1 MLEGNGVIEVSGI
14 RVALSK
20 LDGSDA
26 RELTVLR
33 RALARRLHVQSDEL
47 THVSRRKRSI
57 DARKKGDIQLI
68 FTLRAELAGGDDAE
82 KALLERLSSRREAGG
97 VRQVS
102 AAEKGFPMPVGRAPH
117 DQGPIVVV
125 GAGCAGLFCALSLAR
140 AGLEPLLVE
149 RGDDA
154 ARRSRVVRAHNETGR
169 LDPESNI
176 QFGVGGA
183 GTFSDGKLQ
192 TGTKSPF
199 HRLVLKTFAEA
210 GAQRR
215 ILWDAKPHIGS
226 DVLPDVVTHI
236 VEMIEEAGGTV
247 RCRCRLVDLHVSE
260 GRVRAVTLRSE
271 DPETGIV
278 TEERV
283 PCSRVVLACGHSA
296 RDVFELLRDRSVP
309 MERKTFAMGVRIEH
323 LQADID
329 HALYGPSTGSPAL
342 GAAPYSLAVHL
353 PSGRSAFSFCMCPG
367 GYVVSAA
374 SEQGGVVTNGM
385 SYSDRAGENANSG
398 LLANVFPE
406 DLPGDDVL
414 AGVDLQ
420 RSCEQAAFEAGGG
433 AFVAPAQLVGDFLH
447 GRPSSAVGGIQPTY
461 PRGVAWGDVSRCL
474 PPYITETIRAAI
486 PEMGRKLHGF
496 DRTDAVLT
504 GVETRSSSPVRVTR
518 GNDLQSVG
526 VRGLWPVGEGA
537 GYAGGIMSAAAD
549 GLRVAEAVVA
559 DVSDELRK

>member
-1 MLEGNGVIEVSGI
+1 MIEVSGI
-14 RVALSK
+14 RVPLSQ
-20 LDGSDA
+20 LDGTDA
-26 RELTVLR
+26 REQAVVR
-33 RALARRLHVQSDEL
+33 RALARRLHVRPEEL
-47 THVSRRKRSI
+47 SRVTRRKRSI

-68 FTLRAELAGGDDAE
+68 FTLRAELAGGAQAE
-82 KALLERLSSRREAGG
+82 KTLLAGLASKREAGS
-97 VRQVS
+97 VRVVE
-102 AAEKGFPMPVGRAPH
+102 AVDKDFPQPLACASH
-117 DQGPIVVV
+117 DQVPIVVV

-154 ARRSRVVRAHNETGR
+154 ARRSRVVRHHNETGEF
-169 LDPESNI
+169 DPESNI

-199 HRLVLKTFAEA
+199 HRLVLKTFANA
-210 GAQRR
+210 GAQQR

-226 DVLPDVVTHI
+226 DVLPEVVTRI
-236 VEMIEEAGGTV
+236 VEMIEEAGGSV
-247 RCRCRLVDLHVSE
+247 RCRCRLVDLD
-260 GRVRAVTLRSE
+260 VRAVTLRSE

-296 RDVFELLRDRSVP
+296 RDVFELLSQRGVP
-309 MERKTFAMGVRIEH
+309 MKRKTFAMGVRIEH
-323 LQADID
+323 LQVDID
-329 HALYGPSTGSPAL
+329 RALYGPAAGNPAL

-374 SEQGGVVTNGM
+374 SEPGGVVTNGM

-414 AGVDLQ
+414 EGVKLQ
-420 RSCEQAAFEAGGG
+420 RACERAAFEAGGG
-433 AFVAPAQLVGDFLH
+433 SFVAPAQLVGDFLH
-447 GRPSSAVGGIQPTY
+447 SRPSSAGGDVKPTY
-461 PRGVAWGDVSRCL
+461 PRGVTWGDISRCL
-474 PPYITETIRAAI
+474 PSYVTETLRAAI
-486 PEMGRKLHGF
+486 PEMGRKLRGF
-496 DRTDAVLT
+496 DRPDAVLT

-518 GNDLQSVG
+518 GDNLQSVG

-559 DVSDELRK
+559 DVTEELGA